1 MIILA
6 PVLVFLELIR
16 SESSS
21 TENGEEGP
29 KETLY
34 LNSKFTTL
42 DTTYE
47 ILMVAGNKTIV

>member
-16 SESSS
+16 AESSS
-21 TENGEEGP
+21 TENGEEGLR
-29 KETLY
+29 ETLY
-34 LNSKFTTL
+34 SNSKFTTL

-47 ILMVAGNKTIV
+47 ILMVAGNETIV